1 MSTVIDCP
9 GDTIIYNCSI
19 LSNSEMV
26 HLTWHVTFPGVMP
39 INITYDSTSSIN
51 VMDTLDR
58 NTSVILLQYEADQ
71 YIESVITFRL
81 LKNISM
87 NGTILL
93 ECGIAPHLGNDT
105 AAIIVNTSGMILTV
119 TWPSNLFDL
128 SNLHSSPPTNQFLN
142 CKRISRSV
150 EHHSHIGMGSSS
162 GKWTKYH
169 RGHL

>member
-26 HLTWHVTFPGVMP
+26 HLTWHVTFPGLIP

-51 VMDTLDR
+51 VIDILDM
-58 NTSVILLQYEADQ
+58 NTSVVLLRYEADQ

-93 ECGIAPHLGNDT
+93 ECSIAPHLDHNT
-105 AAIIVNTSGMILTV
+105 AAIIVNTSGMNTFYCITI
-119 TWPSNLFDL
+119 NL
-128 SNLHSSPPTNQFLN
+128 
-142 CKRISRSV
+142 I
-150 EHHSHIGMGSSS
+150 
-162 GKWTKYH
+162 
-169 RGHL
+169 